1 MFEADEP
8 GTDVQR
14 PPQFGDAGNG
24 TPAGTAP
31 LPTSVANA
39 ALEGATPGLTAI
51 DDGPA
56 AEPARATLGGLLDR
70 AAFLA
75 HAQRSRPVQRVDL
88 PWIGPDAH
96 VLVRG
101 MSANGK
107 DRFEDD
113 IYHVVAGKVVAKA
126 EGIRAITICLCLCD
140 ATGNQLC
147 TLADLPAIQ
156 GLDGKTADAIYA
168 VASRLSGMTQQD
180 VDELVKNSERARS
193 GGRSSR

>member
-1 MFEADEP
+1 MHEES

-14 PPQFGDAGNG
+14 PKRFGDGEGITGDTPLVGSGPDAIEAGNG
-24 TPAGTAP
+24 DSSSNG
-31 LPTSVANA
+31 
-39 ALEGATPGLTAI
+39 
-51 DDGPA
+51 
-56 AEPARATLGGLLDR
+56 EPARETLGGLLDR
-70 AAFLA
+70 KAFLS
-75 HAQRSRPVQRVDL
+75 HAKRSRPIERVDL
-88 PWIGPDAH
+88 PWIGPNAH

-113 IYHVVAGKVVAKA
+113 VYNVVGGKVVAKA

-140 ATGNQLC
+140 AKGNPLC
-147 TLADLPAIQ
+147 TLEDLPAIQ

-193 GGRSSR
+193 GGRS